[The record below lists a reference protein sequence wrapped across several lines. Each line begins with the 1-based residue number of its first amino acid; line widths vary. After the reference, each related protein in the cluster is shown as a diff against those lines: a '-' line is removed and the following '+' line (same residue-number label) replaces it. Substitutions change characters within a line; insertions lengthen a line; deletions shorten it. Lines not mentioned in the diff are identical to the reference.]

1 MHPLEIVDRYFRV
14 NVFSLGGV
22 LSSVAYKCRLHIP
35 YIGSSVVDPLWVC
48 KTFSDYEKY
57 PGPLFRSNFR
67 DMAGGGGLIP
77 TNSQNQYFYPLL
89 GNMFVRIHW

>member
-1 MHPLEIVDRYFRV
+1 MHPFEIVDRYFPV

-57 PGPLFRSNFR
+57 LVHS
-67 DMAGGGGLIP
+67 
-77 TNSQNQYFYPLL
+77 
-89 GNMFVRIHW
+89 FVQIFTWREEVV

>member
-1 MHPLEIVDRYFRV
+1 MSQMHPFEIVDRYFRV

-22 LSSVAYKCRLHIP
+22 LSSVAYKCRLHIR

-57 PGPLFRSNFR
+57 LVHS
-67 DMAGGGGLIP
+67 
-77 TNSQNQYFYPLL
+77 
-89 GNMFVRIHW
+89 FVQIFATWREEVV